1 MGSAGDRKIGMDEE
15 HVAVTSRK
23 ITTSAEDVN
32 VLHTTTKAALDDS
45 GSGHV
50 GSSAQALSELS
61 SRWAATGR
69 RHTDRIDTFGRNVGD
84 AGVTDDQ
91 HQRGERAAAPRSPQR
106 LARRRSLPAAA
117 PSPGRPRF
125 RTSPRSFPGRT
136 AWVRR
141 NSVSTPPTISGGNGA
156 KIGETGHRDPSQRQ
170 ANVSPS
176 RSSTGWRLNAPQSH

>member
-61 SRWAATGR
+61 NRWAATGQ
-69 RHTDRIDTFGRNVGD
+69 RHTERIDTFGRKVGD
-84 AGVTDDQ
+84 AGVRMTNTN
-91 HQRGERAAAPRSPQR
+91 EEN
-106 LARRRSLPAAA
+106 ARRLREVP
-117 PSPGRPRF
+117 
-125 RTSPRSFPGRT
+125 
-136 AWVRR
+136 
-141 NSVSTPPTISGGNGA
+141 NG
-156 KIGETGHRDPSQRQ
+156 
-170 ANVSPS
+170 
-176 RSSTGWRLNAPQSH
+176 

>member
-61 SRWAATGR
+61 GRWAATGQ
-69 RHTDRIDTFGRNVGD
+69 RHTGNV
-84 AGVTDDQ
+84 VT
-91 HQRGERAAAPRSPQR
+91 SPPIVG
-106 LARRRSLPAAA
+106 RRR
-117 PSPGRPRF
+117 
-125 RTSPRSFPGRT
+125 
-136 AWVRR
+136 
-141 NSVSTPPTISGGNGA
+141 
-156 KIGETGHRDPSQRQ
+156 E
-170 ANVSPS
+170 
-176 RSSTGWRLNAPQSH
+176 